1 MHRTPAAAYNFRSTP
16 PTAPTTLPLSLPPW
30 PAGVITARRNTYPLL
45 SFLYLPAHVS
55 IYLSANHFI
64 GRSITAGSCD
74 AAAAAAN
81 YVIGKV
87 TAACA
92 ACNSAATAKSH
103 APLPRQFFPER
114 RRDEDPMDA
123 RNCYAKRG
131 IFLLHVF
138 TTFRSMMNKS
148 LTKGDRSK
156 DESRYVVRMDRDT

>member
-74 AAAAAAN
+74 AAAAAN

-92 ACNSAATAKSH
+92 ACNSAATAKTH
-103 APLPRQFFPER
+103 HCRGNFFQRDVGTRIRWMREIATPSVEYFCYMCLR
-114 RRDEDPMDA
+114 R
-123 RNCYAKRG
+123 
-131 IFLLHVF
+131 F
-138 TTFRSMMNKS
+138 
-148 LTKGDRSK
+148 DR
-156 DESRYVVRMDRDT
+156 